1 MQGRFIV
8 FEGGDGAGKT
18 TQSALLAE
26 WLTGRGRDVV
36 LTREPG
42 EGPVGAKI
50 RAILLDP
57 ATGDLSPRAEALL
70 YSADRAHHVDTTIK
84 PALERGAIVVCDRYI
99 DSTLAYQG
107 AGRTLDL
114 ADLEPIAWWAAD
126 HLVPDLTILLDLD
139 PVEGLAT
146 IGERDRLE
154 SADDDFHARTRDHFL
169 RLAERDPGRY
179 LVVDA
184 RASITAIQEQI
195 RARSERLESED
206 PETLQVDRRGA
217 LRALFGAETSDVEGT
232 LAP

>member
-114 ADLEPIAWWAAD
+114 ADLEPIAWWAAN

-154 SADDDFHARTRDHFL
+154 SADDDFHARTRAHFL
-169 RLAERDPGRY
+169 RLAARDPGRY

-195 RARSERLESED
+195 RARFERLESED

>member
-1 MQGRFIV
+1 M
-8 FEGGDGAGKT
+8 
-18 TQSALLAE
+18 
-26 WLTGRGRDVV
+26 
-36 LTREPG
+36 
-42 EGPVGAKI
+42 
-50 RAILLDP
+50 
-57 ATGDLSPRAEALL
+57 
-70 YSADRAHHVDTTIK
+70 
-84 PALERGAIVVCDRYI
+84 AIVYL
-99 DSTLAYQG
+99 DSSVAYQG

-195 RARSERLESED
+195 RARFERLESED